1 MASMARGAP
10 VQRRERMDER
20 QRKPWEGGGTRER
33 ATALICWF
41 SSGRRGA
48 ELLARGQA
56 REAGSWGV
64 AGTRGEVLRDAAA
77 ADVVAGG
84 VDGQGDGEAL
94 GAHGPFG
101 IEQRRE
107 EEARPRALVGGRW
120 IWEDPEVGFEC
131 GGGRGGILGSWSRVC
146 PNSHVGGLDVDYIY
160 GKGGELD
167 HPIKIRRSRIDRL
180 GKSK

>member
-1 MASMARGAP
+1 MARGAP

-20 QRKPWEGGGTRER
+20 HRKPREGGGTRER

-41 SSGRRGA
+41 NGGRRGA
-48 ELLARGQA
+48 ELLARGRA

-64 AGTRGEVLRDAAA
+64 AGTRGEVLGDVGA

-94 GAHGPFG
+94 GAHDPFG

-107 EEARPRALVGGRW
+107 EEDRAEEGKGGTASGAGWR
-120 IWEDPEVGFEC
+120 EMDLGRY
-131 GGGRGGILGSWSRVC
+131 RGGI
-146 PNSHVGGLDVDYIY
+146 
-160 GKGGELD
+160 
-167 HPIKIRRSRIDRL
+167 
-180 GKSK
+180 